1 MRPDSAI
8 APRRA
13 DGYDETLIDLGG
25 ADRAEGNPVTP
36 EIYTIVAVGIALA
49 GLILNG
55 QRSIAEL
62 RKDLQE
68 LRKDLN
74 ALGERVNR
82 DIAAIDEKLSHRITA
97 LDEKLSHRI
106 TALDE
111 KLSRGIAALGERIA
125 RLEGFMEGIR
135 DAIAGK
141 AA

>member
-1 MRPDSAI
+1 M
-8 APRRA
+8 
-13 DGYDETLIDLGG
+13 
-25 ADRAEGNPVTP
+25 TP
-36 EIYTIVAVGIALA
+36 EIYTIIAVGIALA

-62 RKDLQE
+62 RKDL
-68 LRKDLN
+68 N

-82 DIAAIDEKLSHRITA
+82 DIAA
-97 LDEKLSHRI
+97 LDQ
-106 TALDE
+106 
-111 KLSRGIAALGERIA
+111 KLSRDIAELREQMNQGLASLGERVA

>member
-1 MRPDSAI
+1 M
-8 APRRA
+8 
-13 DGYDETLIDLGG
+13 
-25 ADRAEGNPVTP
+25 TP
-36 EIYTIVAVGIALA
+36 EIYTIIAVGIALA

-62 RKDLQE
+62 RKDL
-68 LRKDLN
+68 N

-82 DIAAIDEKLSHRITA
+82 DIAA

>member
-1 MRPDSAI
+1 MS
-8 APRRA
+8 
-13 DGYDETLIDLGG
+13 
-25 ADRAEGNPVTP
+25 P
-36 EIYTIVAVGIALA
+36 EIYTIIAVGIALA

-62 RKDLQE
+62 RKDL
-68 LRKDLN
+68 N

-82 DIAAIDEKLSHRITA
+82 DIAA
-97 LDEKLSHRI
+97 
-106 TALDE
+106 LDE
-111 KLSRGIAALGERIA
+111 KLSRDIAELREQMNQGLAALGERVA

>member
-1 MRPDSAI
+1 M
-8 APRRA
+8 
-13 DGYDETLIDLGG
+13 
-25 ADRAEGNPVTP
+25 TP
-36 EIYTIVAVGIALA
+36 EIYTIIAVGIALA

-62 RKDLQE
+62 RKDL
-68 LRKDLN
+68 N

-82 DIAAIDEKLSHRITA
+82 DITG
-97 LDEKLSHRI
+97 
-106 TALDE
+106 LDE
-111 KLSRGIAALGERIA
+111 KLSRDIAELREQMNQGLAALGERVA

>member
-1 MRPDSAI
+1 M
-8 APRRA
+8 
-13 DGYDETLIDLGG
+13 
-25 ADRAEGNPVTP
+25 TP

-62 RKDLQE
+62 RKDL
-68 LRKDLN
+68 N

-82 DIAAIDEKLSHRITA
+82 DIAA
-97 LDEKLSHRI
+97 LDEKLSRRI

-111 KLSRGIAALGERIA
+111 KLSRDIAALGERIA

>member
-1 MRPDSAI
+1 MRPDSPI
-8 APRRA
+8 APRPA
-13 DGYDETLIDLGG
+13 DGYDGTLIDLRRRQPAG
-25 ADRAEGNPVTP
+25 RAKGITAMTP
-36 EIYTIVAVGIALA
+36 EIYTIIAVGIALA

-62 RKDLQE
+62 RKDL
-68 LRKDLN
+68 N

-82 DIAAIDEKLSHRITA
+82 DIAG
-97 LDEKLSHRI
+97 LDEKLSRDI
-106 TALDE
+106 AALDE
-111 KLSRGIAALGERIA
+111 KLSRDIAELREQMNQGLAALGERVA